1 MNNDTSN
8 DTTILTLQK
17 QVKEK
22 KALIKKS
29 SKWQPI
35 TNCSIIFNDHQHN
48 IQVLSKESLQ
58 YMLIVLNS
66 YKMSAK
72 ELNLLDSFSISGYN
86 IEDWIKDITNRLQH
100 LNIREEEK
108 KLTAMESKLDSLLS
122 NSKRVEIELQDIAE
136 LLK

>member
-29 SKWQPI
+29 SKWQHI